1 MENGRTSAESI
12 PVLELEDRC
21 IPAGPG
27 KPCRG
32 HRTTSRD
39 PQSGDEGAPQSSD
52 WEVGT
57 VPHPPL
63 GQGGSTMVA
72 ERGWGPSARSGHES
86 GSGRE
91 RSGGSDDYLTAAD
104 DRSGR
109 SDGERAVTRLKSVV
123 IPVSNPGRGDVIV
136 RSRDSPDLVSR
147 CRPVSPASASP
158 GRHRLVTASAHARA
172 RRSSSGH
179 SYSSTG
185 RGSRG
190 HAPLPP
196 PSRQSRTVTRHA
208 GTRRDSG

>member
-91 RSGGSDDYLTAAD
+91 RSGGSDDYLTEAD
-104 DRSGR
+104 DGSGH
-109 SDGERAVTRLKSVV
+109 SDGERVRVGAAAAAHTAAQAAG
-123 IPVSNPGRGDVIV
+123 IGD
-136 RSRDSPDLVSR
+136 
-147 CRPVSPASASP
+147 
-158 GRHRLVTASAHARA
+158 
-172 RRSSSGH
+172 
-179 SYSSTG
+179 
-185 RGSRG
+185 
-190 HAPLPP
+190 
-196 PSRQSRTVTRHA
+196 TRHCHRRLGKA
-208 GTRRDSG
+208 GP